1 MTAKRRYGKSSNLS
15 TNNKHEQLNQKQ
27 NEPQTKGNTSQ
38 SATVII
44 VGDSI
49 IKHLHKGRS
58 LRSITK
64 SHKDRTETYSGA
76 NIATMKHH
84 IKPCLES

>member
-1 MTAKRRYGKSSNLS
+1 MTAKHRYGKSSNVS

-49 IKHLHKGRS
+49 IKHLDKRR
-58 LRSITK
+58 LQRSI
-64 SHKDRTETYSGA
+64 
-76 NIATMKHH
+76 
-84 IKPCLES
+84 